1 MTRANARRGFSVNVF
16 LPTGDPEGL
25 KVVEKSN
32 WSGRGLVIPR
42 PIFGESKGREELSRT
57 GVYLLVGP
65 SETSALPSVYVGE
78 GDPVRPRL
86 EQHVAKK
93 DFWTH
98 AVVFTSKDTN
108 LNKAHVQRL
117 ESRLVELATR
127 AKRCVL
133 DNGNA
138 PAPPSLSEVDEA
150 MAEGFLDDV
159 LLCLPILGYSLFEA
173 GAAAVVGDA
182 DTTLYLSAK
191 GIEARGQETA
201 AGFVVLAGS
210 KAVGD
215 EKIVPS
221 VLNRFTYVKDLRD
234 ELIRQG
240 VMAPEGA
247 GFIFTQDYLFT
258 SPSTAA
264 TALLGRTANGRI
276 EWKTKDGRTLKEI
289 QEAEASR

>member
-1 MTRANARRGFSVNVF
+1 MSKPASRRGFSVNVF
-16 LPTGDPEGL
+16 LPAGDPEGV

-32 WSGRGLVIPR
+32 WSGRGLVIPKA
-42 PIFGESKGREELSRT
+42 IFGESKSREELSRT

-65 SETSALPSVYVGE
+65 SETSTLPTVYVGE

-86 EQHVAKK
+86 EQHVVKK

-117 ESRLVELATR
+117 ESRLVELASR

-138 PAPPSLSEVDEA
+138 PAPPSLSEADEA

-159 LLCLPILGYSLFEA
+159 LLCLPILGYSVFET
-173 GAAAVVGDA
+173 GAAAAAHDA

-191 GIEARGQETA
+191 GIEGRGQETA
-201 AGFVVLAGS
+201 AGFVVFAGS
-210 KAVGD
+210 RAVGD
-215 EKIVPS
+215 DKIVPS

-240 VMAPEGA
+240 VMAPDGT

-258 SPSTAA
+258 APSTAA
-264 TALLGRTANGRI
+264 TALLGRTANGRV
-276 EWKTKDGRTLKEI
+276 EWKTIDGRTLKEV
-289 QEAEASR
+289 QEAEATA